1 MRHIFELFESGPT
14 AGSIACTI
22 AVTTFFSNT
31 IPENIHV
38 RAFQET
44 VIGSGIIIVKVNL
57 TFPDTINIRSC
68 SGAIRPDE
76 RFDGFSW
83 EQLCL
88 IESGSIDMGSGG
100 GPSRLDRRDL

>member
-14 AGSIACTI
+14 AGIYPI

-44 VIGSGIIIVKVNL
+44 VSESGIIVKIIVKVNL
-57 TFPDTINIRSC
+57 TFPDAMKFVS
-68 SGAIRPDE
+68 ADK
-76 RFDGFSW
+76 
-83 EQLCL
+83 
-88 IESGSIDMGSGG
+88 
-100 GPSRLDRRDL
+100 